1 MGYLSYGTSNFKDLN
16 SAILYYENM
25 GFSEDDVR
33 EKVREGWIGIGF
45 PDVWECH
52 YLVVDRDGRFH
63 QVRDHEKIV
72 EEKSWDSIILVNTA
86 GDNEPNEFLNA
97 TYRKSMEHAL
107 KEANKA
113 MNKRRMISR
122 IVDWIYGTRETALI
136 MWGVV
141 IFGLASYLI
150 LSF

>member
-1 MGYLSYGTSNFKDLN
+1 
-16 SAILYYENM
+16 M

-33 EKVREGWIGIGF
+33 EKVREGEIGIGF

-63 QVRDHEKIV
+63 QVRDHE
-72 EEKSWDSIILVNTA
+72 SLH
-86 GDNEPNEFLNA
+86 A
-97 TYRKSMEHAL
+97 TYRKSMKHAL

-113 MNKRRMISR
+113 MNRKRMISR
-122 IVDWIYGTRETALI
+122 IVDWIYGTREAALI

>member
-1 MGYLSYGTSNFKDLN
+1 MGYLAFGTSNFKDLN
-16 SAILYYENM
+16 SAIFYYENM

-33 EKVREGWIGIGF
+33 EKVREGEIGIGF

-63 QVRDHEKIV
+63 QVRDHE
-72 EEKSWDSIILVNTA
+72 SLH
-86 GDNEPNEFLNA
+86 A
-97 TYRKSMEHAL
+97 TYRKSMKHAL

-113 MNKRRMISR
+113 MNRKRMISR
-122 IVDWIYGTRETALI
+122 IVDWIYGTREAALI

-150 LSF
+150 LSLSNPKLLGCLCFAMDMP